1 MPEFAVEFD
10 VYCSCGKGLCF
21 QSEVMKP
28 RRVHVP
34 CVVVEPCEDCVR
46 KAVKDAREEWEEDR
60 KDDDNF

>member
-21 QSEVMKP
+21 QSTVLKP

-34 CVVVEPCEDCVR
+34 CLEVEPCEVCIRAAIEKVNKEW
-46 KAVKDAREEWEEDR
+46 KAEMEGR
-60 KDDDNF
+60 